1 MTEVWK
7 YIDGYDYQ
15 YMVSNLGRVMSLIHE
30 AVILKQAT
38 LGGYKRV
45 ALFKNGQQKKYLV
58 HRLVAEAFIPN
69 PENKPQVNHKNGVR
83 IDNRVENLEWATRSE
98 NIKHSFVVLGRP
110 NHHPNKGKLGKY
122 NWNSKIVLPIKDGEV
137 LAEFYGTNE
146 AGRKTGISR
155 VSIGNACRGKYKTAG
170 GYQWKYINKGN

>member
-15 YMVSNLGRVMSLIHE
+15 YMVSSLGRVMSLIHE
-30 AVILKQAT
+30 AIILKQAT

-69 PENKPQVNHKNGVR
+69 PENKPQVNHKNG
-83 IDNRVENLEWATRSE
+83 I
-98 NIKHSFVVLGRP
+98 
-110 NHHPNKGKLGKY
+110 
-122 NWNSKIVLPIKDGEV
+122 
-137 LAEFYGTNE
+137 
-146 AGRKTGISR
+146 KTG
-155 VSIGNACRGKYKTAG
+155 A
-170 GYQWKYINKGN
+170 QYIVQ